1 MKKILLAVV
10 VVVLVA
16 LFGVQYFVKSQISN
30 NISDTFAFADVKE
43 KSKSSGFSSTKG
55 VIEGVITA
63 QNIKQNFV
71 KSMRFVV
78 PNLNEKE
85 SLELFENEDFKDIKF
100 EYEYEIKHGIL
111 GIMSGY
117 ESNGKIRIT
126 SPEIEKELKEIFGT
140 NEIATI
146 KSNTNAT
153 GDTKFNVKMTDIDKI
168 IDGEKVKVQ
177 NFAIGGDLLGNGKRA
192 NNISIKLDKL
202 NIGDEKTQ
210 ISVDDIEAKTV
221 FAEDLVI
228 ENTQNI
234 MDLILRDS
242 QSEGFVKNIKLG
254 DENLSATLN
263 ELKFSQTYTKNGEN
277 IADEAS
283 YSLAKISSDEL
294 DVENFSLK
302 QRVIYPVEMIENL
315 LKIAYSGDANIE
327 KQSEILIENFMNS
340 IQKQGFEA
348 NFDLK
353 ADVNKLEDTIKN
365 KTKINGEL
373 LIGFD
378 KGIDFKNLNLFNLG
392 TLLEKLNFGLKAD
405 ITSKDIK
412 ELIGDNQD
420 ELIKLNGETASIDM
434 KYDKTKSMITI
445 NGDEMSIEE
454 FMQLFM

>member
-10 VVVLVA
+10 VLVLVA
-16 LFGVQYFVKSQISN
+16 LFGVQYFIKSQISN
-30 NISDTFAFADVKE
+30 NITDIFAFADIE
-43 KSKSSGFSSTKG
+43 ERSKSSGFSSTKG

-71 KSMRFVV
+71 KSMRFIL
-78 PNLNEKE
+78 PNLDEKE
-85 SLELFENEDFKDIKF
+85 SLELLENEDFKDIKF

-111 GIMSGY
+111 GIMNGY

-146 KSNTNAT
+146 KSNTNAV
-153 GDTKFNVKMTDIDKI
+153 GDTKFSVKMTDIDKS

-177 NFAIGGDLLGNGKRA
+177 NFILGGDLLANGKKA

-202 NIGDEKTQ
+202 NIGDAKTQ
-210 ISVDDIEAKTV
+210 MSVEGVEAKTV
-221 FAEDLVI
+221 FAEDLVR
-228 ENTQNI
+228 ENIKNI
-234 MDLILRDS
+234 MDLTLRDS

-254 DENLSATLN
+254 DENLSVTLN
-263 ELKFSQTYTKNGEN
+263 ELKFSQKYTKNGEN

-283 YSLAKISSDEL
+283 YNLAKISSDEL
-294 DVENFSLK
+294 DLENFSLK

-315 LKIAYSGDANIE
+315 LKIAYSGDVNIE
-327 KQSEILIENFMNS
+327 EQSKILIENFMNS
-340 IQKQGFEA
+340 VQKHGFEA

-392 TLLEKLNFGLKAD
+392 TLFEKLNFGLKAD